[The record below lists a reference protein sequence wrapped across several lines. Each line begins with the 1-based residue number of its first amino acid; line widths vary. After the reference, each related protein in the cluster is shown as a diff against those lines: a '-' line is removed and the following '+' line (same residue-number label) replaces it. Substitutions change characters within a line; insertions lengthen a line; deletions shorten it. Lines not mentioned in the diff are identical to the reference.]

1 MSLLLQLEQQLRRRE
16 TQPTNRQ
23 VLAFLSPTYSS
34 RHSTRLE
41 SCHLLFRTRRWTYSD
56 VTSVLVLFYVQ
67 YVVWLLRAASCELGT
82 GGQRESGL
90 EREARSKCR
99 SIDSQE
105 LIWLPCSRLP
115 PKLLLIFSVLS
126 KKRRPSHGHPSC
138 SFGIRANHIRFHS
151 APSRGSPSSPQSDP
165 RAHFTV
171 DSPVAGLILTT
182 SRREG
187 RSHH

>member
-67 YVVWLLRAASCELGT
+67 YVVWLRALRAASWELVD
-82 GGQRESGL
+82 REWLG
-90 EREARSKCR
+90 ERG
-99 SIDSQE
+99 SIE
-105 LIWLPCSRLP
+105 VPFYRLP
-115 PKLLLIFSVLS
+115 GVNLAPMLEATAEIVAHLFCRKNEDRLT
-126 KKRRPSHGHPSC
+126 
-138 SFGIRANHIRFHS
+138 GIRVARLAFEPTTFGFIRHRLGALL
-151 APSRGSPSSPQSDP
+151 APLNQI
-165 RAHFTV
+165 RAHT
-171 DSPVAGLILTT
+171 SQWTRPLPV
-182 SRREG
+182 
-187 RSHH
+187 